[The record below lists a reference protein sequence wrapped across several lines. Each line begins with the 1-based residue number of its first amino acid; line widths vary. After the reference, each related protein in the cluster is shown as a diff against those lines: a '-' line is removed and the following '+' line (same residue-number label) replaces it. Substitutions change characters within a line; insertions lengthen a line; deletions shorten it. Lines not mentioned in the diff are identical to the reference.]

1 MAESLLNPA
10 GLRRNLDYL
19 VAALIIGIVL
29 LIVIPL
35 PPFAL
40 DVLLIVSI
48 TSGLLVLLI
57 TLFTTDPLQFS
68 VFPTLLLVLTL
79 YRLALNISSTR
90 LILGQAAAGNVIDAF
105 GQVVVGGSYIVG
117 FVVFLIITV
126 IQFAVITNGAGRV
139 AEVGARFTLDA
150 MPGKQMAIDS
160 DFNAGL
166 ITEEEARERRRRLQR
181 EADFFG
187 AMDGASKFVKGDA
200 IAGLIITFIN
210 IIGGFIMGV
219 AVMGLSIGDALRTY
233 TILTIGDGLV
243 AQLPA
248 VLVSTAAG
256 VLVTR
261 ATSDA
266 SFGLEISKQLT
277 RFPKVLMVASGI
289 LVAMGLFPG
298 MPNLLFLTLGG
309 GLGLISY
316 NMVKTEQTRVEQQA
330 VAAKRPAE
338 PKPEPENVLKY
349 FQVDPLEV
357 EIGYNLVVLASEEQG
372 GDLLQRVATVRRQSA
387 QDLGIY
393 VRPIRIRDNL
403 QLKPNSYVFK
413 LRGVEAAQGELMPGY
428 YLAMSP
434 GGGGS
439 IRGIPTKEPTFGLPA
454 WWITEKER
462 EQAEA
467 QGYTVVDCV
476 TVLITHLSE
485 FIKRQGW
492 QLLGRQELQELL
504 NVVKEKNAAVVEE
517 LVPNL
522 LTLGEVQKV
531 LQNLLKEGVPI
542 RDLVGIL
549 EVLADG
555 ARVNRDVDF
564 LTESVRQAL
573 ARTIS
578 LQYADENKKLPAI
591 TLHPRLEQAIT
602 ESIQLTSFGNY
613 PLLEPQA
620 AQRAAKAIVSAVEEA
635 GRRGVVPVVLCSG
648 RIRLPLRRFLDHHGV
663 TVPVLA
669 LAEVSNLVE
678 LEVLGTV
685 MWNED

>member
-1 MAESLLNPA
+1 M
-10 GLRRNLDYL
+10 
-19 VAALIIGIVL
+19 
-29 LIVIPL
+29 
-35 PPFAL
+35 
-40 DVLLIVSI
+40 
-48 TSGLLVLLI
+48 
-57 TLFTTDPLQFS
+57 
-68 VFPTLLLVLTL
+68 
-79 YRLALNISSTR
+79 
-90 LILGQAAAGNVIDAF
+90 
-105 GQVVVGGSYIVG
+105 
-117 FVVFLIITV
+117 
-126 IQFAVITNGAGRV
+126 
-139 AEVGARFTLDA
+139 
-150 MPGKQMAIDS
+150 
-160 DFNAGL
+160 
-166 ITEEEARERRRRLQR
+166 
-181 EADFFG
+181 
-187 AMDGASKFVKGDA
+187 
-200 IAGLIITFIN
+200 
-210 IIGGFIMGV
+210 
-219 AVMGLSIGDALRTY
+219 
-233 TILTIGDGLV
+233 
-243 AQLPA
+243 
-248 VLVSTAAG
+248 
-256 VLVTR
+256 
-261 ATSDA
+261 
-266 SFGLEISKQLT
+266 
-277 RFPKVLMVASGI
+277 
-289 LVAMGLFPG
+289 
-298 MPNLLFLTLGG
+298 
-309 GLGLISY
+309 
-316 NMVKTEQTRVEQQA
+316 
-330 VAAKRPAE
+330 
-338 PKPEPENVLKY
+338 
-349 FQVDPLEV
+349 

-578 LQYADENKKLPAI
+578 LQYADENKKLSAI